1 METLLAVVMLK
12 CVGGMLVGYTNFGE
26 KAEGFPECCSGN
38 IPGSRGFSTPCK
50 SPVGPQL
57 KETALLT
64 AVLLTSD
71 IPTYLADNCGDTSAT

>member
-1 METLLAVVMLK
+1 MLK
-12 CVGGMLVGYTNFGE
+12 CAGGMLVGYTNFGE
-26 KAEGFPECCSGN
+26 KAEGLLSVVLEAFLDPE
-38 IPGSRGFSTPCK
+38 GFSTPCK

-71 IPTYLADNCGDTSAT
+71 SPTHLADNCGDGSAT